1 MTGINMMPSRLYQV
15 DGNNHFMTKRF
26 DRKDGKKVHTQT
38 LAAVSSGADSHEQL
52 IAVCRKLHLPETD
65 CYEVFRRIVFNVLTN
80 NTDDHNKIFHL
91 SGVRMTPG
99 VCLLHTI

>member
-1 MTGINMMPSRLYQV
+1 MMPSRLYLV

-38 LAAVSSGADSHEQL
+38 LAAASPGADSHEQL

-65 CYEVFRRIVFNVLTN
+65 CYGYSTGWSLGATTLTKE
-80 NTDDHNKIFHL
+80 NKIQ
-91 SGVRMTPG
+91 T
-99 VCLLHTI
+99 

>member
-26 DRKDGKKVHTQT
+26 DRNDGKKVHTQT
-38 LAAVSSGADSHEQL
+38 LTAVSPSADSHEQL

-65 CYEVFRRIVFNVLTN
+65 CYGVFRRMVFNVLAN
-80 NTDDHNKIFHL
+80 NTDDRNKNF
-91 SGVRMTPG
+91 SFVMSEDGS
-99 VCLLHTI
+99 